1 MAQANKIVTI
11 KLDADTKD
19 KLNRLSKAKARSP
32 HWLMKKAIDNYVE
45 KEEAQEKLRQE
56 TLARW
61 TEAELDKVVSNDEVV
76 SWLESWGTKEEK
88 ERP

>member
-11 KLDADTKD
+11 KLDIDTKD
-19 KLNRLSKAKARSP
+19 KLNHLSKVKARSP

-45 KEEAQEKLRQE
+45 KEELKEKLRQE
-56 TLARW
+56 TLTRW
-61 TEAELDKVVSNDEVV
+61 KEAESGKVISNSEVM
-76 SWLESWGTKEEK
+76 SWLEAWGTKEEK